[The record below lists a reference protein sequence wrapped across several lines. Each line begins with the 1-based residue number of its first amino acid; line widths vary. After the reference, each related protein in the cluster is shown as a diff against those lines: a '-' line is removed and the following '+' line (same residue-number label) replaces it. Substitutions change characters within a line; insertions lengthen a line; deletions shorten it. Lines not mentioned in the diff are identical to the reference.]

1 MRMLLRA
8 WVPVLLA
15 LVLAGC
21 ASRSQ
26 DVLVLRLAHA
36 LGPTHSVH
44 RAMVYLGERLEEKS
58 GGTIRVVVYPSQ
70 QLGSERELL
79 ELLQIGSLAMAKV
92 SAAVLEGFVPEYQV
106 FSLPYLFRDD
116 THRFKVLEGPI
127 GQELLLAGER
137 VLLRGLCYYDAGSR
151 SFYTVTRP
159 IYTPDDLRGLKI
171 RTLESPTQIQM
182 VNLMGASATPIPWG
196 EVFTALQQGI
206 VDGAENNPPS
216 FYLSHHYEVAR
227 FYTLDEHTS
236 IPDVLLISLHVWNRL
251 TPQQRQWVQEAAM
264 ESAQYQKQLWKEST
278 EEALRAVQ
286 EAGVEIIYPD
296 KQPFVEK
303 VQPIYEQYRDRP
315 ELNRLIAR
323 IKAVE

>member
-1 MRMLLRA
+1 MRFGLLI
-8 WVPVLLA
+8 PVVLGGLL
-15 LVLAGC
+15 LGC
-21 ASRSQ
+21 ASQ
-26 DVLVLRLAHA
+26 EDDELVLRLAHA

-44 RAMVYLGERLEEKS
+44 QAMVYLGERLEEKS
-58 GGTIRVVVYPSQ
+58 GGRIRVVVYPSQ

-79 ELLQIGSLAMAKV
+79 ELMQIGSLAMAKV

-106 FSLPYLFRDD
+106 FNLPYLFRDD
-116 THRFKVLEGPI
+116 AHRFKVLEGPI

-159 IYTPDDLRGLKI
+159 IYAPEDLRGLKI
-171 RTLESPTQIQM
+171 RTLESPSQIQM
-182 VNLMGASATPIPWG
+182 VNLMGGSATPIPWG

-251 TPQQRQWVQEAAM
+251 TPQQRQWVQEAAW
-264 ESAQYQKQLWKEST
+264 ESAQYQKQLWKQST
-278 EEALRAVQ
+278 EEALRAVE
-286 EAGVEIIYPD
+286 EAGVQIILPD
-296 KQPFVEK
+296 KQAFAEK
-303 VQPIYEQYRDRP
+303 VAPIYVQYRNQP
-315 ELNRLIAR
+315 ALYRLIER
-323 IKAVE
+323 IRAVE

>member
-1 MRMLLRA
+1 MLLRA

-278 EEALRAVQ
+278 EEALQAVQ

>member
-1 MRMLLRA
+1 MLLRA

-303 VQPIYEQYRDRP
+303 VQPIYEQYRNRP

>member
-1 MRMLLRA
+1 MRFPVAGRA
-8 WVPVLLA
+8 RA
-15 LVLAGC
+15 AAGAC
-21 ASRSQ
+21 AGT
-26 DVLVLRLAHA
+26 HA
-36 LGPTHSVH
+36 FGAQGHGLS
-44 RAMVYLGERLEEKS
+44 GERLEEKS

-303 VQPIYEQYRDRP
+303 VQPIYEQYRNRP

>member
-278 EEALRAVQ
+278 EKALRAVQ
-286 EAGVEIIYPD
+286 KAGVEIIYPD

-303 VQPIYEQYRDRP
+303 VQPIYEQYRNRP

>member
-1 MRMLLRA
+1 MLLRA

-44 RAMVYLGERLEEKS
+44 RAMVYLGERLEEKA